1 MRWRDRQSEKQPP
14 QQSPKA
20 RRGRQ
25 GTRRCAAAESTSRRQ
40 RREHRGGRAGTR
52 EREGWRPAHTET
64 PAPAKRSLF
73 WRSNYPSHRC
83 VWVCVCGGVCVCVC
97 VRAHGRACVCVERE
111 KKRECVCYPKA
122 PGPRSPRGRQI
133 NLAAP
138 PQGGRPPAL
147 GHRAA
152 GAGCHNRPCHG
163 PRAVRGAGKPAPT
176 PTGEIDWASNPGPA
190 ARVPQSTRGG
200 ARQGRDATRLS
211 SPTLPWAPQ
220 PLMPRGPGVPVP
232 ALW

>member
-1 MRWRDRQSEKQPP
+1 MLLLLLSRFSHVRLCVTPETAAHQAPLSLGFSRQEYWSRLPCPLPGDLPHSGIKPV
-14 QQSPKA
+14 SHISCT
-20 RRGRQ
+20 GRQ
-25 GTRRCAAAESTSRRQ
+25 VY
-40 RREHRGGRAGTR
+40 HYL
-52 EREGWRPAHTET
+52 H
-64 PAPAKRSLF
+64 
-73 WRSNYPSHRC
+73 
-83 VWVCVCGGVCVCVC
+83 VC

-152 GAGCHNRPCHG
+152 AAGCHNRPCHG